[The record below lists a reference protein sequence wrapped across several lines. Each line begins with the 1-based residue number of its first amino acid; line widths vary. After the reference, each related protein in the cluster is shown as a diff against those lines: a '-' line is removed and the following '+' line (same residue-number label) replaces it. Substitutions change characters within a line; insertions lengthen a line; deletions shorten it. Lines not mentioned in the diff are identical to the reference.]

1 MPPRPVLTL
10 ANAYTVIV
18 NFQNT
23 ADPTVTW
30 RNTWDI
36 LDVAGVPSPSDA
48 IFTAIQAFHQGN
60 LRADANVEMIEL
72 RNWSQG
78 PQPFSSRGFIWQKQI
93 GVTAGAGDK
102 TQPTPVGYGG
112 EGAGNQTVPGSVVLF
127 CKRFSGAGGKVS
139 HLFLRGLLDSG
150 DIAAETGGK
159 PVFVSSPRVTTA
171 LFNAI
176 VGNTLAPY
184 FAPSSGPALINVHVG
199 NKGAGPAFS
208 SLVSSVQLIDP
219 SQNKQT
225 RKNKK

>member
-1 MPPRPVLTL
+1 MPLPPLTL
-10 ANAYTVIV
+10 ANVYTLIV
-18 NFQNT
+18 QMQNT

-36 LDVAGVPSPSDA
+36 LDVSGVPSPSDA

-60 LRADANVEMIEL
+60 LRQDCNIQMMTL

-78 PQPFSSRGFIWQKQI
+78 PQPFSTRGFIWEKLI
-93 GVTAGAGDK
+93 GVTSGQGDK

-112 EGAGNQTVPGSVVLF
+112 EAAGNQAVPGSVVLF
-127 CKRFSGAGGKVS
+127 CKRFSGSGGKVS
-139 HLFLRGLLDSG
+139 HLFLRGLLDAG

-159 PVFVSSPRVTTA
+159 PVFIPSPRVTNA

-176 VGNTLAPY
+176 VSNTLAPY
-184 FAPSSGPALINVHVG
+184 FAPSSGPALVNVHVG
-199 NKGAGPAFS
+199 NHHAGPAFS
-208 SLVSSVQLIDP
+208 SLISSVAMVGP

>member
-1 MPPRPVLTL
+1 MPSKPPLTL
-10 ANAYTVIV
+10 ANTFTLIV
-18 NFQNT
+18 HMQNT

-36 LDVAGVPSPSDA
+36 NQSTATPSPSDA

-60 LRADANVEMIEL
+60 LRADANVEMMEL

-78 PQPFSSRGFIWQKQI
+78 PQPFSTRGFIWQKVI
-93 GVTAGAGDK
+93 GPTAGAGDK

-112 EGAGNQTVPGSVVLF
+112 EAAGNQQVPGSTVLF
-127 CKRFSGAGGKVS
+127 CKRFSGSGGKVS
-139 HLFLRGLLDSG
+139 HLFLRGLLDAG

-159 PVFVSSPRVTTA
+159 PVFLPSPRVTQA

-184 FAPSSGPALINVHVG
+184 FAPSSGPSLVNVHVG
-199 NKGAGPAFS
+199 NKGAGPAFF
-208 SLVSSVQLIDP
+208 SLVSSMAMIGP